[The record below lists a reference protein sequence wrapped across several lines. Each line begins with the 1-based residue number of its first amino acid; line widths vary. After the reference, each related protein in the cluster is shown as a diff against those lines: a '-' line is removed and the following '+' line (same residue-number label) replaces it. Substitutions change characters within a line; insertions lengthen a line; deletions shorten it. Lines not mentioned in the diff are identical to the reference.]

1 MNTQEK
7 IALLDGLANEIE
19 NIIRVLPHSDEKKR
33 PIAYELE
40 ALLADIVALRIS
52 LEPKPEP
59 EKLPIRDAI
68 RMIENSTGR
77 VDESCK
83 IAVAAMKKQEPVKLR
98 YGGAAWRCPACSMA
112 ARPGDRYCGYCGQ
125 RYEMPYKED

>member
-7 IALLDGLANEIE
+7 IARLEAMANNVERVIHALPPSAARRTPANLD
-19 NIIRVLPHSDEKKR
+19 
-33 PIAYELE
+33 LE
-40 ALLADIVALRIS
+40 ALRAAIVSLCIS
-52 LEPKPEP
+52 PEPKP

-68 RMIENSTGR
+68 RLIESSTNH
-77 VDESCK
+77 VDEACK
-83 IAVAAMKKQEPVKLR
+83 IAVAAMKKQEPAKLR

-125 RYEMPYKED
+125 RYEMPYMEG

>member
-7 IALLDGLANEIE
+7 IARLEAMANNVERVISALPPSAARRTPANLD
-19 NIIRVLPHSDEKKR
+19 
-33 PIAYELE
+33 LE
-40 ALLADIVALRIS
+40 ALRAAIVSLCIS
-52 LEPKPEP
+52 PEPKL

-68 RMIENSTGR
+68 RMIENSTDR
-77 VDESCK
+77 VEEACK

-98 YGGAAWRCPACSMA
+98 YGGAAWRCPACAMA

-125 RYEMPYKED
+125 RYEMPYMEG